1 MDVALREVLVVAGET
16 SGDLHAATVIAA
28 LRRLAPGI
36 SIAGVGGVRMRA
48 AGATM
53 LEDMTAHA
61 VMGYAGVVR
70 QIPAHLRLLRLLRAR
85 MKSGTVGLV
94 ILVDYPGFNLRLAGA
109 AKSAG
114 VPVLWYIT
122 PKVWAWRAGR
132 LDEMRRTITRAAVI
146 LPFEQ
151 DYLRERGIAATY
163 VGNPLLDGAGAIPSR
178 ASARAALGLA
188 ADEAVLALFP
198 GSRPGELAQHLE
210 TFSAT
215 ATELQR
221 RIPGLRVIVSVAP
234 GMRID
239 PARAP
244 FQLVEGDSYAVWR
257 AANAA
262 LVKSGTSTVEAAIAD
277 TPLIVAYRVGR
288 LNYEIARRL
297 IRGISY
303 IGLVNLVLGRSVA
316 PEFIQNEMQPLAMA
330 NALEPL
336 LTHGSLERTAMLAA
350 LADVR
355 AALGA
360 PGAGERV
367 ARVALEMLV

>member
-16 SGDLHAATVIAA
+16 SGDLHAATVVEA
-28 LRRLAPGI
+28 LRRLAPEI
-36 SIAGVGGVRMRA
+36 PIAGVGGARMRA

-53 LEDMTAHA
+53 LEDITAHA

-70 QIPAHLRLLRLLRAR
+70 QIPAHLRLLRRLRIR
-85 MKSGTVGLV
+85 MESGTVGLI
-94 ILVDYPGFNLRLAGA
+94 ILVDYPGFNLRVASA
-109 AKSAG
+109 AKAAG

-151 DYLRERGIAATY
+151 EYFRERGIAATY
-163 VGNPLLDGAGAIPSR
+163 VGNPLLDGAGEIPSR
-178 ASARAALGLA
+178 ASARAKLGLA
-188 ADEAVLALFP
+188 PEEPVLALFP
-198 GSRPGELAQHLE
+198 GSRKGELAHHLKAF
-210 TFSAT
+210 TAT
-215 ATELQR
+215 AVELQR
-221 RIPGLRVIVSVAP
+221 RIPGLRVIVGVAP

-244 FQLVEGDSYAVWR
+244 FQLVEGDSYTVWR
-257 AANAA
+257 AADAA
-262 LVKSGTSTVEAAIAD
+262 LVKSGTSTLEAAIAG

-297 IRGISY
+297 IRGIMY
-303 IGLVNLVLGRSVA
+303 IGLVNLVVNRSVA
-316 PEFIQNEMQPLAMA
+316 PEFIQNEMRPLAMA

-336 LTHGSLERTAMLAA
+336 LTRGSPERTAMLGA

-355 AALGA
+355 TALGDA
-360 PGAGERV
+360 GAGERV
-367 ARVALEMLV
+367 ARLVLEMLA

>member
-16 SGDLHAATVIAA
+16 SGDLHAATVVEA
-28 LRRLAPGI
+28 LRRLAPALPV
-36 SIAGVGGVRMRA
+36 AGVGGARMRA
-48 AGATM
+48 AGANM

-70 QIPAHLRLLRLLRAR
+70 QIPAHLRLLRRLRAR
-85 MKSGTVGLV
+85 MEGGTVGLI
-94 ILVDYPGFNLRLAGA
+94 ILVDYPGFNLRVASA
-109 AKSAG
+109 AKAAG

-132 LDEMRRTITRAAVI
+132 IDEMRRTISRAAVI

-151 DYLRERGIAATY
+151 DYLRARGIAATY
-163 VGNPLLDGAGAIPSR
+163 VGNPLLDGASEIPSR
-178 ASARAALGLA
+178 ERARAKLGLA
-188 ADEAVLALFP
+188 AGEPVLALFP
-198 GSRPGELAQHLE
+198 GSRTGELAHHLE
-210 TFSAT
+210 AFTAT
-215 ATELQR
+215 AVELQR
-221 RIPGLRVIVSVAP
+221 RIPGLRVIVGVAP

-244 FQLVEGDSYAVWR
+244 FQLVEGDSYTVWR
-257 AANAA
+257 AADAA
-262 LVKSGTSTVEAAIAD
+262 LVKSGTSTLEAAIAG

-297 IRGISY
+297 LRGIKY
-303 IGLVNLVLGRSVA
+303 IGLVNLVVDRSVA

-336 LTHGSLERTAMLAA
+336 LTHGSNARNTMLSALASVRTA
-350 LADVR
+350 
-355 AALGA
+355 LGEA
-360 PGAGERV
+360 GAGERV
-367 ARVALEMLV
+367 ARLALETFA